1 MLNSLISR
9 ANCRANCCWKSKW
22 LCLLKK
28 TLNNAGHI
36 DTKLIDF
43 SKICQKNPAKSAAFY
58 WLFLGKVSPR
68 KFAPENPSKFD
79 FFPAKI
85 PRNWTIFPQ
94 ICPCKSREILL
105 FFSAKYQKPCF
116 YYSHNVYCY
125 SYNCKAYTH
134 RIYSNESLP
143 WWYVGHLPWKMN
155 WLHFW
160 RSACSTSPLVT
171 DFLGFRGFPSLSYYY

>member
-116 YYSHNVYCY
+116 YYSHNVTVTTAKHIPIGYIVM
-125 SYNCKAYTH
+125 KAYLDDMLGTCPEKWTGY
-134 RIYSNESLP
+134 ISGEVP
-143 WWYVGHLPWKMN
+143 AAHLL
-155 WLHFW
+155 WLQTFW
-160 RSACSTSPLVT
+160 VSGVSP
-171 DFLGFRGFPSLSYYY
+171 P